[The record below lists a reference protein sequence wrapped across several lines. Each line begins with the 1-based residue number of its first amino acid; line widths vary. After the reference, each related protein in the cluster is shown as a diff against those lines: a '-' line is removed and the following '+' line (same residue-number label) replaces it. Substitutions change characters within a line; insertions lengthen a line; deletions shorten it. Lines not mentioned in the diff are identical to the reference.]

1 MLFKSQNNRT
11 WTPVDSEDLKFTL
24 NRAEFNTAAG
34 GNLTLQNQIIGDS
47 VTNELGQTVY
57 GKRLYSNPLV
67 MTNGS
72 TTMKVKHFDHGMY
85 QDSNNVRITGV
96 SSEISV
102 TLDGAITAS
111 DTSLTLASVTN
122 IPTGSV
128 TLKIGNEIISG
139 TRSGTS
145 VTGLTK
151 NFNRINR
158 GSAHATRCNC

>member
-1 MLFKSQNNRT
+1 MDI
-11 WTPVDSEDLKFTL
+11 VDSEDLKFTL
-24 NRAEFNTAAG
+24 NKAEFNTVAG

-57 GKRLYSNPLV
+57 GKRLRSNPLV

-102 TLDGAITAS
+102 TLMER
-111 DTSLTLASVTN
+111 LL
-122 IPTGSV
+122 
-128 TLKIGNEIISG
+128 L
-139 TRSGTS
+139 
-145 VTGLTK
+145 
-151 NFNRINR
+151 
-158 GSAHATRCNC
+158 